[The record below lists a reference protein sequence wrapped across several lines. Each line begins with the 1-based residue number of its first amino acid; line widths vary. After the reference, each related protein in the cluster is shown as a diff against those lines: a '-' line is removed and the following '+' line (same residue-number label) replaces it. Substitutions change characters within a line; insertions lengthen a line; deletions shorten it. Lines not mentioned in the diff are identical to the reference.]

1 MNINYM
7 RRLFVVLAS
16 VFLLAC
22 GSHPEGVKDK
32 VDAMPP
38 IFPDYVGVTVPV
50 NIAPL
55 NFMIE
60 GVEHLEA
67 VFMRDGAEL
76 LAVKSRKGV
85 VDIPIAK
92 WRDMLQSNA
101 GASVEVTV
109 RAWGGDN
116 PEGVEYAPFEIF
128 ISQDKIDDWVSYR
141 LIEPGYEGWLQMGIY
156 QRELSS
162 FNEEVLV
169 DNSVNNMGCVNC
181 HSFCAH
187 SPETMM
193 FHSRSD
199 NGGTVFWQNG
209 QLSKTNLATVGPKK
223 QGTYP
228 RWNPKGRYVAYSSN
242 YTLQSFYV
250 GGSRENETYD
260 RASDLIIFDTE
271 TGKVLADER
280 FNEHSRWETYPE
292 WSPDG
297 EYIYFCSADSVWM
310 PSDRRNLHYDLLRVK
325 FDRNT
330 MTLGEEVDTVYNTR
344 LRGGSIGYPRISPD
358 GQYLMYAKLEYG
370 TFPVWHEES
379 DMEMMR
385 LSDGEL
391 VDVSPINSNDSESY
405 HSWSSTSRWK
415 VVASRRLDSRYARV
429 YIAHV
434 AEDGTCGR
442 AFLLPQRNP
451 QHNIWRLKSYNIP
464 EFMTGKVSLPK
475 ERLLELL
482 DAGTGRDSQDSKAI
496 RSVN

>member
-1 MNINYM
+1 M
-7 RRLFVVLAS
+7 RRLLVVLAS
-16 VFLLAC
+16 AFLLAC
-22 GSHPEGVKDK
+22 GSHHDGVKDK
-32 VDAMPP
+32 IDCVPP

-67 VFMRDGAEL
+67 VFMRDGTEL
-76 LAVKSRKGV
+76 LRVKSRKGV
-85 VDIPIAK
+85 VDIPIKK
-92 WRDMLQSNA
+92 WRDMLETNV
-101 GASVEVTV
+101 GATIGVKVS
-109 RAWGGDN
+109 AWGGDY

-128 ISQDKIDDWVSYR
+128 VSPDKIDEWLAYR
-141 LIEPGYEGWLQMGIY
+141 LFEPGYEGWAQIGIY

-169 DNSVNNMGCVNC
+169 DNSVNNMGCINC

-228 RWNPKGRYVAYSSN
+228 RWNPQGRYVAYSSN
-242 YTLQSFYV
+242 LTLQALYV
-250 GGSRENETYD
+250 EGSRENEVYD
-260 RASDLIIFDTE
+260 TESDLIIFDTE

-297 EYIYFCSADSVWM
+297 EYLYICSADSVGM
-310 PSDRRNLHYDLLRVK
+310 PMERRDLHYDLLRVK

-344 LRGGSIGYPRISPD
+344 LRGGSVGYPRVSPD
-358 GQYLMYAKLEYG
+358 GEYLMYAKLAYG

-429 YIAHV
+429 YIAHI

-451 QHNIWRLKSYNIP
+451 MHNAWRLKSYNIP
-464 EFMTGKVSLPK
+464 EFVTGKVRLPK
-475 ERLLELL
+475 ERLKELL
-482 DAGTGRDSQDSKAI
+482 SDDTNRDGRISKESY
-496 RSVN
+496 SVN

>member
-1 MNINYM
+1 M
-7 RRLFVVLAS
+7 RRLLVVLAS
-16 VFLLAC
+16 ALMLAC
-22 GSHPEGVKDK
+22 GSHHDGVKDK
-32 VDAMPP
+32 MDCVPP

-67 VFMRDGAEL
+67 VFMRDGTEL
-76 LAVKSRKGV
+76 LRVKSRKGV
-85 VDIPIAK
+85 VDIPIKK
-92 WRDMLQSNA
+92 WRDMLETNV
-101 GASVEVTV
+101 GATIGVKVS
-109 RAWGGDN
+109 AWGGDY

-128 ISQDKIDDWVSYR
+128 VSPDKIDEWLAYR
-141 LIEPGYEGWLQMGIY
+141 LFEPGYEGWAQIGIY

-169 DNSVNNMGCVNC
+169 DNSVNNMGCINC

-242 YTLQSFYV
+242 LTLQALYV
-250 GGSRENETYD
+250 EGSRENEVYD
-260 RASDLIIFDTE
+260 TESDLIIFDTE

-297 EYIYFCSADSVWM
+297 EYLYICSADSVGM
-310 PSDRRNLHYDLLRVK
+310 PMERRDLHYDLLRVK

-344 LRGGSIGYPRISPD
+344 LRGGSVGYPRVSPD
-358 GQYLMYAKLEYG
+358 GEYLMYAKLEYG

-429 YIAHV
+429 YIAHI

-451 QHNIWRLKSYNIP
+451 MHNAWRLKSYNIP
-464 EFMTGKVSLPK
+464 EFVTGKVRLPK
-475 ERLLELL
+475 ERLKELL
-482 DAGTGRDSQDSKAI
+482 SDDTNRDGRISKESY
-496 RSVN
+496 SVN

>member
-1 MNINYM
+1 MNVNYI
-7 RRLFVVLAS
+7 RRLLVVLAS
-16 VFLLAC
+16 AFLLAC
-22 GSHPEGVKDK
+22 GSHHDGVKDK
-32 VDAMPP
+32 IDCVPP

-67 VFMRDGAEL
+67 VFMRDGTEL
-76 LAVKSRKGV
+76 LRVKSRKGV
-85 VDIPIAK
+85 VDIPIKK
-92 WRDMLQSNA
+92 WRDMLETNV
-101 GASVEVTV
+101 GATIGVKVS
-109 RAWGGDN
+109 AWGGDY

-128 ISQDKIDDWVSYR
+128 VSPDKIDEWLAYR
-141 LIEPGYEGWLQMGIY
+141 LFEPGYEGWAQIGIY

-169 DNSVNNMGCVNC
+169 DNSVNNMGCINC

-228 RWNPKGRYVAYSSN
+228 RWNPQGRYVAYSSN
-242 YTLQSFYV
+242 LTLQALYV
-250 GGSRENETYD
+250 EGSRENEVYD
-260 RASDLIIFDTE
+260 TESDLIIFDTE

-297 EYIYFCSADSVWM
+297 EYLYICSADSVGM
-310 PSDRRNLHYDLLRVK
+310 PMERRDLHYDLLRVK

-344 LRGGSIGYPRISPD
+344 LRGGSVGYPRVSPD
-358 GQYLMYAKLEYG
+358 GEYLMYAKLAYG

-429 YIAHV
+429 YIAHI

-451 QHNIWRLKSYNIP
+451 MHNAWRLKSYNIP
-464 EFMTGKVSLPK
+464 EFVTGKVRLPK
-475 ERLLELL
+475 ERLKELL
-482 DAGTGRDSQDSKAI
+482 SDDTNRDGRISKESY
-496 RSVN
+496 SVN

>member
-1 MNINYM
+1 M
-7 RRLFVVLAS
+7 RRLLVVLAS
-16 VFLLAC
+16 AFLLAC
-22 GSHPEGVKDK
+22 GSHHDGVKDK
-32 VDAMPP
+32 IDCVPP

-67 VFMRDGAEL
+67 VFMRDGTEL
-76 LAVKSRKGV
+76 LRVKSRKGV
-85 VDIPIAK
+85 VDIPIKK
-92 WRDMLQSNA
+92 WRDMLETNV
-101 GASVEVTV
+101 GATIGVKVS
-109 RAWGGDN
+109 AWGGDY

-128 ISQDKIDDWVSYR
+128 VSPDKIDEWLAYR
-141 LIEPGYEGWLQMGIY
+141 LFEPGYEGWAQIGIY

-169 DNSVNNMGCVNC
+169 DNSVNNMGCINC

-242 YTLQSFYV
+242 LTLQALYV
-250 GGSRENETYD
+250 EGSRENEVYD
-260 RASDLIIFDTE
+260 TESDLIIFDTE

-297 EYIYFCSADSVWM
+297 EYLYICSADSVGM
-310 PSDRRNLHYDLLRVK
+310 PMERRDLHYDLLRVK

-344 LRGGSIGYPRISPD
+344 LRGGSVGYPRVSPD
-358 GQYLMYAKLEYG
+358 GEYLMYAKLAYG

-429 YIAHV
+429 YIAHI
-434 AEDGTCGR
+434 AKDGTCGR

-451 QHNIWRLKSYNIP
+451 MHNAWRLKSYNIP
-464 EFMTGKVSLPK
+464 EFVTGKVRLPK
-475 ERLLELL
+475 ERLKELL
-482 DAGTGRDSQDSKAI
+482 SDDTNRDGRISKESY
-496 RSVN
+496 SVN

>member
-1 MNINYM
+1 M
-7 RRLFVVLAS
+7 
-16 VFLLAC
+16 
-22 GSHPEGVKDK
+22 
-32 VDAMPP
+32 
-38 IFPDYVGVTVPV
+38 
-50 NIAPL
+50 
-55 NFMIE
+55 
-60 GVEHLEA
+60 
-67 VFMRDGAEL
+67 
-76 LAVKSRKGV
+76 
-85 VDIPIAK
+85 
-92 WRDMLQSNA
+92 
-101 GASVEVTV
+101 
-109 RAWGGDN
+109 
-116 PEGVEYAPFEIF
+116 
-128 ISQDKIDDWVSYR
+128 
-141 LIEPGYEGWLQMGIY
+141 
-156 QRELSS
+156 
-162 FNEEVLV
+162 
-169 DNSVNNMGCVNC
+169 
-181 HSFCAH
+181 
-187 SPETMM
+187 
-193 FHSRSD
+193 
-199 NGGTVFWQNG
+199 
-209 QLSKTNLATVGPKK
+209 VGPKK

-250 GGSRENETYD
+250 GGSRENEVYD
-260 RASDLIIFDTE
+260 TESDLIIFDTE

-297 EYIYFCSADSVWM
+297 EYIYFCSADSVGM
-310 PSDRRNLHYDLLRVK
+310 PMERRDLHYDLLRVK

-464 EFMTGKVSLPK
+464 ELVTGKVRLPK
-475 ERLLELL
+475 ERLKEMLF
-482 DAGTGRDSQDSKAI
+482 DDTGGDGRISKESY
-496 RSVN
+496 SVN

>member
-1 MNINYM
+1 MNVNYM
-7 RRLFVVLAS
+7 RKVFVMIAS
-16 VFLLAC
+16 AFLLAC
-22 GSHPEGVKDK
+22 GSHPEGVKQT
-32 VDAMPP
+32 VDTLPP

-85 VDIPIAK
+85 VDIPMSK
-92 WRDMLQSNA
+92 WHDMLEANA
-101 GASVEVTV
+101 GATLGVKV

-128 ISQDKIDDWVSYR
+128 VSPDKIDEWVSYR

-187 SPETMM
+187 SPETLM

-228 RWNPKGRYVAYSSN
+228 RWNPRGRYVAYSSN
-242 YTLQSFYV
+242 LTLQSFYAE
-250 GGSRENETYD
+250 GSRENETYD
-260 RASDLIIFDTE
+260 TASDLIIFDTE

-280 FNEHSRWETYPE
+280 FNELTRWETYPE
-292 WSPDG
+292 W
-297 EYIYFCSADSVWM
+297 
-310 PSDRRNLHYDLLRVK
+310 
-325 FDRNT
+325 
-330 MTLGEEVDTVYNTR
+330 
-344 LRGGSIGYPRISPD
+344 
-358 GQYLMYAKLEYG
+358 
-370 TFPVWHEES
+370 
-379 DMEMMR
+379 
-385 LSDGEL
+385 
-391 VDVSPINSNDSESY
+391 
-405 HSWSSTSRWK
+405 
-415 VVASRRLDSRYARV
+415 
-429 YIAHV
+429 
-434 AEDGTCGR
+434 
-442 AFLLPQRNP
+442 
-451 QHNIWRLKSYNIP
+451 
-464 EFMTGKVSLPK
+464 
-475 ERLLELL
+475 
-482 DAGTGRDSQDSKAI
+482 
-496 RSVN
+496 